1 MILPVEP
8 EEYAAITANVR
19 ELARCGVEAE
29 AFGDREIAVR
39 ALPAS
44 VEPAQAG
51 ELVAQLTHELA
62 QAGAALPQEALLH
75 LIACHGAKRAGDS
88 LTQAER
94 QALAARVLADPTLR
108 TCPHGRPVA
117 LTMSRRDFVRNFG
130 R

>member
-1 MILPVEP
+1 M
-8 EEYAAITANVR
+8 
-19 ELARCGVEAE
+19 EAE

-39 ALPAS
+39 ALPACTDP
-44 VEPAQAG
+44 E
-51 ELVAQLTHELA
+51 
-62 QAGAALPQEALLH
+62 QAGALVAELTRELSRPDTASPQEALLH